1 MEATL
6 IIVLGAVAPFLVAII
21 SRVGWSSTTKQLVA
35 WGIALL
41 LGILWTVLTG
51 GFGAGFT
58 LESFIAAVPVIYAL
72 SQAVYE
78 FLLKNVLGKLEAAT
92 DKSAVV
98 IIPAPDTSENVIVTS
113 NETIEVATKNHD
125 INANVEVEAPL
136 EVTTKD
142 NEPRG

>member
-6 IIVLGAVAPFLVAII
+6 IIILGAIAPFLVAII
-21 SRVGWSSTTKQLVA
+21 NRVGWSATTKQLVA
-35 WGIALL
+35 WGIALG

-51 GFGAGFT
+51 GIGAFT
-58 LESFIAAVPVIYAL
+58 LQSFVTAVPVIYAL

-98 IIPAPDTSENVIVTS
+98 VTPDPDNANNVVVTS
-113 NETIEVATKNHD
+113 NETIEVATKNAEAD
-125 INANVEVEAPL
+125 ANVVVDAPI
-136 EVTTKD
+136 EIDTVD

>member
-6 IIVLGAVAPFLVAII
+6 IIILGAVAPFLVALI

-35 WGIALL
+35 WGISIV
-41 LGILWTVLTG
+41 LGILWIVLTG
-51 GFGAGFT
+51 GFATFT
-58 LESFIAAVPVIYAL
+58 FESFIAAVPVIYAL

-98 IIPAPDTSENVIVTS
+98 VTPAETPGNVVITS
-113 NETIEVATKNHD
+113 NETIEVAKVSEAD
-125 INANVEVEAPL
+125 ANVEVNAPV
-136 EVTTKD
+136 EIKTKTT
-142 NEPRG
+142 EPRG

>member
-6 IIVLGAVAPFLVAII
+6 IIILGAVAPFLVAII

-41 LGILWTVLTG
+41 LGVLWIVLTG
-51 GFGAGFT
+51 GFAAGFT
-58 LESFIAAVPVIYAL
+58 FEAFVTSVPVIYAL

-98 IIPAPDTSENVIVTS
+98 VSPAADPNSVIVTS
-113 NETIEVATKNHD
+113 NETIEVAKVSD
-125 INANVEVEAPL
+125 ADANVVVDAPI
-136 EVTTKD
+136 EIKTT
-142 NEPRG
+142 NTEPRG